1 MEEGDEMLTNQR
13 YEKIMDYLNA
23 NTMASVNELVEI
35 TSSSAPTIRRDLTY
49 LEEKG
54 MLERIH
60 GGATIS
66 QIEREEDYGEKSVRN
81 LSKKIKIAQKAASM
95 IEEGDIIFIDAGT
108 TTYEMVPFISQQNL
122 TIVTNGITLIEQLV
136 RNGHQVHVL
145 GGRIKP
151 VT

>member
-1 MEEGDEMLTNQR
+1 MIDYDYKKEYIQMEEGDEMLTNQR

-23 NTMASVNELVEI
+23 NTMASVSELVEI

-60 GGATIS
+60 GGATIN

-81 LSKKIKIAQKAASM
+81 LSKKIKN
-95 IEEGDIIFIDAGT
+95 F
-108 TTYEMVPFISQQNL
+108 F
-122 TIVTNGITLIEQLV
+122 
-136 RNGHQVHVL
+136 
-145 GGRIKP
+145 
-151 VT
+151 